1 MERCLTGNEGELLM
15 ATGRE
20 NATGLAART
29 EAAWWFDELRVP
41 VYRYLVCNGLGSADA
56 EEVVQE
62 TFLRLYRHLSR
73 QGSRPNL
80 RGWIFEVARNAVR
93 DRRKSA
99 RWQRTVTLDPAIEV
113 ADPGAGPEDL
123 AMREE

>member
-41 VYRYLVCNGLGSADA
+41 VYRYLVSNGLGTADA

-62 TFLRLYRHLSR
+62 TFLRLYRHLTSR
-73 QGSRPNL
+73 GSRASL
-80 RGWIFEVARNAVR
+80 RAWIFAVARNAAR

-99 RWQRTVTLDPAIEV
+99 RWQRTVALDPAAGI
-113 ADPGAGPEDL
+113 ADP
-123 AMREE
+123 